1 VVVGTID
8 FFLLGPLEARQR
20 ERPLRLGSI
29 KHRMLL
35 AKLLL
40 HPNQVVSTEELI
52 VAVWGEEPPPTV
64 KQSLQNHVAA
74 LRKSIEAG
82 NGAGPPRTLVTR
94 DPGYLLRV
102 DPERLDLH
110 RFQRLDREG
119 RQALSEG
126 DPARAADLLR
136 QALALWRGPAL
147 ADVAASADVAWPE
160 LVGVEELQV
169 ASTEARIE
177 AELAL
182 GRHHELVAELEALV
196 RVYPLREHLHGQ
208 LMLALYRSGRQAD
221 ALAAYRAARK
231 VLVDELG
238 IEPSVGLQRLEQAIL
253 AQDPALDLLVPARSG
268 GPEANDD
275 HGDPDH
281 GNGTSAEGGT
291 VERKLVSVLFAE
303 VDEPLGEAGE
313 RDPEDVSSMLDRHL
327 DRIRAEIESFG
338 GTVEHAIGGI
348 TMATFGVPQTRED
361 DPERAVRAA
370 LAIRDSLAEAGRVEL
385 RVAVTTGEALV
396 TDGTRVAGDP
406 VATCARLQQAA
417 PSGTVLVSET
427 TGRATERSI
436 SYGPAS
442 LLALAGRAKPL
453 SVWSALEPRNRTGMD
468 ALAAG
473 PVPLVGRDR
482 ELGILLEAFQRA
494 KAERRPRLVTLL
506 GPPGIGKSRLV
517 AELGRALDADSD
529 LVTWRQGRSSP
540 WDEGRSSPGGGVT
553 HWALAEIVKAEA
565 GILETDSA
573 DRVARRLARVVAH
586 AMADD
591 PAAIDW
597 VSGHLRGL
605 VGQGDELAGAPESGA
620 VATANRDGRR
630 DEAFTAWRRFLYGLA
645 NRRPLVL
652 VLEDLHW
659 ADDAL
664 LDFLQE
670 LLDPTG
676 HPTLDQHGRPLR
688 PRVPPEAP
696 LLLVATARSD
706 LLARRPGWGGSD
718 GSAVAVELEPLSEA
732 DTGHLLEALLSSHRL
747 PTGVG
752 PALLAAAGGNPLFA
766 EEYVRM
772 VRDRHPLPP
781 EEAGSAGLPLPETVH
796 AIIAAR
802 LDALSGEEKAALQD
816 LSVLGRVG
824 WVGALAAV
832 SGRTR
837 AEVEACLERLAAREF
852 LYRAGRAS
860 MAGEREYGFRHVLVC
875 EVAYGQIPRLE
886 RADKHRRAAA
896 WLESLA
902 VERSELLAHH
912 YGRAFELASAA
923 GQAPGELA
931 GRARLALRD
940 AGDRVSGL
948 GAHVI
953 AARYYARALA
963 IWPPDDP
970 ERPDLEL
977 RAGEASCLG
986 EGTGEDLLKRARDG
1000 LLAMGDRGRAA
1011 EAEARLGQLAYAKG
1025 QERSSHLDRALAL
1038 VADAPPSHSKAI
1050 VLSHGMMHLLVAD
1063 RNADALQVARQG
1075 LAMARSLGDRDV
1087 EAAALG
1093 TIGAARV
1100 NLGDLGGIADLE
1112 RCIALCEAD
1121 GSSSVIA
1128 WQGNLAFCF
1137 ALIGDLRRCFAAREA
1152 AWEAAER
1159 FGSVLRLRWLE
1170 LERAS
1175 EHFWSGR
1182 WDQAVRVVDSVAS
1195 DGEDGAP
1202 HYMESECRL
1211 WRGRIRLARGQLGEA
1226 LDDAGRALALA
1237 RDTGDRLNL
1246 DPALAFASRVLLAAD
1261 QPAEAGKLLD
1271 ELLATLGARL
1281 LKPELGADL
1290 AIDLVELGR
1299 PVEALD
1305 DVLPSPWLDAARAL
1319 AGGDP
1324 GRAAR
1329 TYAEI
1334 GSRPDEAEARLAA
1347 ARRLLPA
1354 RPAEGRVELERAM
1367 AFFREVGATA
1377 SLEQAKELLF
1387 ALT

>member
-74 LRKSIEAG
+74 LRKALEG
-82 NGAGPPRTLVTR
+82 DNGGGPPRTLVTR

-119 RQALSEG
+119 RQALAGG
-126 DPARAADLLR
+126 DPARAADLLG

-169 ASTEARIE
+169 ASIEARIE

-196 RVYPLREHLHGQ
+196 RLYPLREHLHGQ

-253 AQDPALDLLVPARSG
+253 AQDPALDLLVPARSAD
-268 GPEANDD
+268 PEPDDGHPATD
-275 HGDPDH
+275 HG
-281 GNGTSAEGGT
+281 GGT
-291 VERKLVSVLFAE
+291 GTDGASVERKLVSVLFAE
-303 VDEPLGEAGE
+303 VDELLGEAGE

-327 DRIRAEIESFG
+327 DRVRAEIESFG

-348 TMATFGVPQTRED
+348 TMAIFGVPQTRED

-370 LAIRDSLAEAGRVEL
+370 LAIRDSLADADGVEL

-396 TDGTRVAGDP
+396 TDGVRVAGDP
-406 VATCARLQQAA
+406 VATCARLQRAA

-442 LLALAGRAKPL
+442 LLALAGRARPI

-468 ALAAG
+468 SLAAG
-473 PVPLVGRDR
+473 PVPLIGRDR
-482 ELGILLEAFQRA
+482 ELGLLLEAFRRA
-494 KAERRPRLVTLL
+494 RDDRRPQLVTLL

-517 AELGRALDADSD
+517 AELGRAVDADDD
-529 LVTWRQGRSSP
+529 LVSWRQGRSSP
-540 WDEGRSSPGGGVT
+540 WDEGRSSPTGGGVT
-553 HWALAEIVKAEA
+553 YWALAEIVKAEA

-573 DRVARRLARVVAH
+573 DRIGRRLSRVVAH

-591 PAAIDW
+591 PDAIERVTW
-597 VSGHLRGL
+597 HLRGL
-605 VGQGDELAGAPESGA
+605 VGEGDGTPAQQ
-620 VATANRDGRR
+620 GRR

-645 NRRPLVL
+645 ARRPLVL

-664 LDFLQE
+664 LDFLEE
-670 LLDPTG
+670 LLEPAG
-676 HPTLDQHGRPLR
+676 QATLDRHGRPLR
-688 PRVPPEAP
+688 PRTPPAAP
-696 LLLVATARSD
+696 LLIVATARRE
-706 LLARRPGWGGSD
+706 LLARRPGWPGGGD
-718 GSAVAVELEPLSEA
+718 ATVTIELEPLSEA
-732 DTGHLLEALLSSHRL
+732 DTGHLLEALLAAHRL

-752 PALLAAAGGNPLFA
+752 PALRAAAGGNPLFA

-772 VRDRHPLPP
+772 VRDRHPLP
-781 EEAGSAGLPLPETVH
+781 GSPAERLPLPETVH

-802 LDALSGEEKAALQD
+802 LDALPAEEKAALQD

-832 SGRTR
+832 SGRAR
-837 AEVEACLERLAAREF
+837 AEVEACLERLRAKEF

-886 RADKHRRAAA
+886 RADKHRRAAD

-902 VERSELLAHH
+902 AERSELLAHH
-912 YGRAFELASAA
+912 YRRALELASAA
-923 GQAPGELA
+923 GQPTGDLA
-931 GRARLALRD
+931 DRARLALRD
-940 AGDRVSGL
+940 AGDRVAGL
-948 GAHVI
+948 GAHPT
-953 AARYYARALA
+953 AARYYAEALA
-963 IWPPDDP
+963 IWPEDDP

-977 RAGEASCLG
+977 RAGSAYCLG
-986 EGTGEDLLKRARDG
+986 EGAGEDLLVRARDG
-1000 LLAMGDRGRAA
+1000 LLAMGDRERAA
-1011 EAEARLGQLAYAKG
+1011 EAESHLGMLAYTQG
-1025 QERSSHLDRALAL
+1025 RDRSAHLDRALAL
-1038 VADAPPSHSKAI
+1038 VADLPPSHSKAV
-1050 VLSHGMMHLLVAD
+1050 VLSRCMMHLLVAD
-1063 RNADALQVARQG
+1063 RNDDAMQVAREG
-1075 LAMARSLGDRDV
+1075 LAMARRLGDRDV
-1087 EAAALG
+1087 EVDALG
-1093 TIGAARV
+1093 TIGATRV
-1100 NLGDLGGIADLE
+1100 CLGDPGGVQDLE
-1112 RCIALCEAD
+1112 RCIAVCQAH
-1121 GSSSVIA
+1121 GSSRVIS
-1128 WQGNLAFCF
+1128 WQNNLAFSY
-1137 ALIGDLRRCFAAREA
+1137 ALLGDLRRSFTVREA
-1152 AWEAAER
+1152 GWASAEHFASAR
-1159 FGSVLRLRWLE
+1159 SLRWLE
-1170 LERAS
+1170 LERVA
-1175 EHFWSGR
+1175 EYYWVGR
-1182 WDQAVRVVDSVAS
+1182 WDQAVRVADSVAP
-1195 DGEDGAP
+1195 DGEAGAQ
-1202 HYMESECRL
+1202 HYMECLCRL
-1211 WRGRIRLARGQLGEA
+1211 WRGRVRLARGQLAGAME
-1226 LDDAGRALALA
+1226 DAGRALALA
-1237 RDTGDRLNL
+1237 RESGDRLHL
-1246 DPALAFASRVLLAAD
+1246 DPALAFEARVLLATD
-1261 QPAEAGKLLD
+1261 QVAEAAKLLD
-1271 ELLATLGARL
+1271 ELLATLGGGL

-1290 AIDLVELGR
+1290 PVTMVALGR

-1305 DVLPSPWLDAARAL
+1305 GVLPSRWLDAARAFT
-1319 AGGDP
+1319 AGDP
-1324 GRAAR
+1324 ARAAKL
-1329 TYAEI
+1329 YAEI
-1334 GSRPDEAEARLAA
+1334 GSRPDEATARLAA
-1347 ARRLLPA
+1347 ARRLLTA
-1354 RPAEGRVELERAM
+1354 RPAEGRVELERAIS
-1367 AFFREVGATA
+1367 FFREAGASA
-1377 SLEQAKELLF
+1377 SLEQAKDLLF